1 MFRFSIFTS
10 AVEFSES
17 AVELFNDPRLTR
29 VISGSRNIHLTGITP
44 VPGGL
49 ALAQNR
55 NSTSSEHR
63 KPYWLVSR
71 FYDELWPDRS
81 KAWRAA
87 RRRLLGPVL
96 RQSQTICELGC
107 GTGTNSI
114 EFARR
119 GLKVYAVDLSEGM
132 CRVTREKAQRK
143 RVRLNVIQADMRSF
157 RLPEPVDCVAS
168 EWGPINHLR
177 RKSDLLKVTRSV
189 ARALRPGG
197 YFYFDLHQRRFF
209 EGWAESVVFGSKR
222 FLLAKQG
229 GYLPGLGQGWA
240 EFTFFIPD
248 SGQKWTRHTDL
259 FLQVHW
265 SHGEVMRALRQAGFN
280 SIRLFDFHDLDA
292 APSARPR
299 NRSLRT
305 MYLARKRVFADS
317 TS

>member
-1 MFRFSIFTS
+1 M
-10 AVEFSES
+10 
-17 AVELFNDPRLTR
+17 
-29 VISGSRNIHLTGITP
+29 
-44 VPGGL
+44 
-49 ALAQNR
+49 AQNR
-55 NSTSSEHR
+55 NSPSSAHR

-71 FYDELWPDRS
+71 FYDELWPNRS
-81 KAWRAA
+81 KAWREA
-87 RRRLLGPVL
+87 RRRLLDPVL
-96 RQSQTICELGC
+96 KQSQTICELGC

-132 CRVTREKAQRK
+132 CRVAREKAKRK

-177 RKSDLLKVTRSV
+177 RKADLLKVTRSV

-209 EGWAESVVFGSKR
+209 EGWAESVVFESKR

-240 EFTFFIPD
+240 EFTFFIP
-248 SGQKWTRHTDL
+248 STRQNWTRHTDL

-265 SHGEVMRALRQAGFN
+265 SHREVVKALRQAGFN
-280 SIRLFDFHDLDA
+280 SIRLFDFQDLDA
-292 APSARPR
+292 VPCARPGK
-299 NRSLRT
+299 RSLRT
-305 MYLARKRVFADS
+305 MYLARKAVITESAS
-317 TS
+317 